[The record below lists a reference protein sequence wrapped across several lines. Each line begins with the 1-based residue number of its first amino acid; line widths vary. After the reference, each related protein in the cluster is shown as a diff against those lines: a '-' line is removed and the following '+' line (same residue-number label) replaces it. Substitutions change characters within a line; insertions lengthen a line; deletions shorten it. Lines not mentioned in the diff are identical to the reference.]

1 MAHPPKIPE
10 NQKYAVLVGDSPIRL
25 WGLTSTERLR
35 RQLQRVGIPLWQD
48 RIETLPATASLL
60 ILRGDYMYD
69 GRVISGL
76 AKVRQPLLLEISD
89 SGTVTPV
96 AAHVGAAQAHAISEL
111 ISAAQTGAAPA
122 GVVTVGVE
130 QIAQWFEEALSKLD
144 RPFVLPVH
152 AVNRHELEQIAF
164 SGAYKGITDLVT
176 KWVWPTPAQWMTRFC
191 IRMGFTP
198 NHVTTLSLVLA
209 IAAGV
214 LFAHGEFGWGLLAGW
229 IMTFLDTVD
238 GKLARVTITYSRFG
252 RYFDH
257 IIDLIHPPFWYL
269 AWGFGVALNPDVAA
283 NLPLSLPLLYW
294 IIFAGYIGGRLCES
308 AFQLW
313 IASFKIFIW
322 RPFDSYNRLIT
333 ARRNPNLILLTAGLA
348 CGRPDLGL
356 LAVAGWTAL
365 STAILLLR
373 LLQAAAAKASRGV
386 VYSWLTEI
394 GGNINERTWA
404 VRLFTR
410 FVPVDRR
417 S

>member
-1 MAHPPKIPE
+1 M
-10 NQKYAVLVGDSPIRL
+10 LVADNPIRL
-25 WGLTSTERLR
+25 WGLTATERLQ

-48 RIETLPATASLL
+48 RIETLPATATLL
-60 ILRGDYMYD
+60 VLRGDHMYD
-69 GRVISGL
+69 SRVISGL
-76 AKVRQPLLLEISD
+76 AQAHQPLLLEIND
-89 SGTVTPV
+89 GGTIKPV
-96 AAHVGAAQAHAISEL
+96 AAHVGAAQARSSIEL
-111 ISAAQTGAAPA
+111 IGTAQAGAAPA
-122 GVVTVGVE
+122 GVATVGVE
-130 QIAQWFEEALSKLD
+130 QIAQGFEIALSKLD

-152 AVNRHELEQIAF
+152 AANRHELEQIAF

-176 KWVWPTPAQWMTRFC
+176 KWLWPMPAQWVTRFC

-214 LFAHGEFGWGLLAGW
+214 LFACGEFGWGLLAGW

-252 RYFDH
+252 HYFDH

-269 AWGFGVALNPDVAA
+269 AWGFGVALNPAA
-283 NLPLSLPLLYW
+283 AASLPLSLPALYW
-294 IIFAGYIGGRLCES
+294 IIFAGYIGGRLCEG

-313 IASFKIFIW
+313 IAPFTIFSW

-348 CGRPDLGL
+348 CARPDLGL

-365 STAILLLR
+365 STVILLLR
-373 LLQAAAAKASRGV
+373 LLQAAAVKAGHGAVS
-386 VYSWLTEI
+386 SWLTEI
-394 GGNINERTWA
+394 GGNIHERSWA
-404 VRLFTR
+404 VRIFTR
-410 FVPVDRR
+410 FVPASRR